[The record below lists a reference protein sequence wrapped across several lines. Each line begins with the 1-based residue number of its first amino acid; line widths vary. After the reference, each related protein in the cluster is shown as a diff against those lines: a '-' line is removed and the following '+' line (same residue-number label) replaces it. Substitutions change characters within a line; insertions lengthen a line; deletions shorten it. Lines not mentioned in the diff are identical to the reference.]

1 MGSMRPSEILTPDK
15 KKYDPL
21 KTMLQKDLKVV
32 RVQTDE
38 EMVTTLQ
45 LTLKCPKTSRTL
57 PTQVVELP
65 EVGGWLCPVRALR
78 EWQATMKGKRT
89 GGTPL
94 FSHEDGTLLTISD
107 LNEVL
112 SKVLPDRTPPMT
124 CRWFRPALPTILARQ
139 GASEELLKS
148 LGRWTSRTYLH
159 YVREGRTGDW
169 RGLLMKLRSL
179 KI

>member
-1 MGSMRPSEILTPDK
+1 MPGEGLE
-15 KKYDPL
+15 
-21 KTMLQKDLKVV
+21 
-32 RVQTDE
+32 RVAGHHEGE
-38 EMVTTLQ
+38 ED
-45 LTLKCPKTSRTL
+45 
-57 PTQVVELP
+57 
-65 EVGGWLCPVRALR
+65 
-78 EWQATMKGKRT
+78 

-94 FSHEDGTLLTISD
+94 FSHEDATLLTISD
-107 LNEVL
+107 LKEVL
-112 SKVLPDRTPPMT
+112 SKVLPGRTPPMI
-124 CRWFRPALPTILARQ
+124 CRGFRPALPTILARQ

>member
-1 MGSMRPSEILTPDK
+1 MVPEKRVVMSLYDLATARLNLRKMKMPSKKKKACWTAMVFLFMGSTRPSEILNPDK
-15 KKYDPL
+15 NKYNPL

-78 EWQATMKGKRT
+78 EWQATMKGKRM

-94 FSHEDGTLLTISD
+94 FSHDPTRKKTRIS
-107 LNEVL
+107 LQGCLEVL
-112 SKVLPDRTPPMT
+112 RRRKVGMVGTRTH
-124 CRWFRPALPTILARQ
+124 RSQ
-139 GASEELLKS
+139 EL
-148 LGRWTSRTYLH
+148 
-159 YVREGRTGDW
+159 TGP
-169 RGLLMKLRSL
+169 S
-179 KI
+179 